1 MVSFRAWVV
10 GAVAA
15 VLVIAAVL
23 AATELQRA
31 TSDTNFKEAQ
41 AAGQMQVAMLSQER
55 GLDRFLADE
64 RPGSLQLLFEAR
76 LQLTTALAAASKL
89 ATDDELEQT
98 AIKRQSRAFHRWSAL
113 ATAAILR
120 KQSASVPDSA
130 ARERERSRAIDAFL
144 VANTAYQS
152 RLVINRHAEERSAAL
167 CPIWVLLGLGALF
180 LAIGAT
186 VTWRKRQA
194 DERLEKLAADQAR
207 FAEAI
212 QFADSEDEAH
222 ALVAKH
228 LERSLPGSD
237 VLVLNRNNSLDRL
250 TSSRPLPEEHPLTG
264 RLQSAQPRS
273 CLAVR
278 LSRRYDRGDEN
289 DAEAFS
295 CGICGGLNGPSSCQ
309 PLLVGGEVIG
319 SVLIA
324 HDERLNAETDTRLQ
338 QTVNQAAPVLANLR
352 NLAIAERQALTDALT
367 GLPNRRAIDD
377 TLRQMVARAGRA
389 LSPLSVAL
397 IDLDHFK
404 QINDSYGHD
413 RGDDALAALS
423 ALLRSELRTSD
434 FAGRNGGEEFVLL
447 LPDTDQVGAT
457 TLANKLRENIRTLN
471 IPGIDR
477 IITASIGIA
486 TYPDDATTPDELMR
500 LADRALYT
508 AKQGGR
514 DRVETTANTPEVAT
528 AT

>member
-1 MVSFRAWVV
+1 M
-10 GAVAA
+10 
-15 VLVIAAVL
+15 
-23 AATELQRA
+23 
-31 TSDTNFKEAQ
+31 
-41 AAGQMQVAMLSQER
+41 
-55 GLDRFLADE
+55 
-64 RPGSLQLLFEAR
+64 
-76 LQLTTALAAASKL
+76 
-89 ATDDELEQT
+89 
-98 AIKRQSRAFHRWSAL
+98 
-113 ATAAILR
+113 
-120 KQSASVPDSA
+120 
-130 ARERERSRAIDAFL
+130 
-144 VANTAYQS
+144 
-152 RLVINRHAEERSAAL
+152 INRHAEERSAAL
-167 CPIWVLLGLGALF
+167 FPIWVLLGLGALF

-186 VTWRKRQA
+186 VAWRKRQA
-194 DERLEKLAADQAR
+194 DGDSRSSPRDQAR

-228 LERSLPGSD
+228 LETVAAGERRAGAEPQQQPRPPH
-237 VLVLNRNNSLDRL
+237 LVAAAARG
-250 TSSRPLPEEHPLTG
+250 TSAHRP
-264 RLQSAQPRS
+264 LQSAQPRS